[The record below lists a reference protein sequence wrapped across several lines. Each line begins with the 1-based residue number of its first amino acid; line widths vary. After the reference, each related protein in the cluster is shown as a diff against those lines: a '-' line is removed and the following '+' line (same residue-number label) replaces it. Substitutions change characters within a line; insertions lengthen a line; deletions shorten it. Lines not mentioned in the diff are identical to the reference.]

1 MLALLLKIGVWVVL
15 WVSAWIIFIDYLP
28 TNAHFEYMGA
38 ASPFVIITLLLSALL
53 YGSGISTG
61 AYTVIIIPGILFW
74 SVVAFF
80 IYSYRRKKT
89 KSTSKSPPEEPHN

>member
-1 MLALLLKIGVWVVL
+1 MLTLLLKTGLWIVL
-15 WVSAWIIFIDYLP
+15 WVASWIIFIDYLP

-38 ASPFVIITLLLSALL
+38 ASPFVVIALLLSALFL
-53 YGSGISTG
+53 GSGISAN

-80 IYSYRRKKT
+80 IYSYRKEKNQAM
-89 KSTSKSPPEEPHN
+89 SKPPPEEPHS